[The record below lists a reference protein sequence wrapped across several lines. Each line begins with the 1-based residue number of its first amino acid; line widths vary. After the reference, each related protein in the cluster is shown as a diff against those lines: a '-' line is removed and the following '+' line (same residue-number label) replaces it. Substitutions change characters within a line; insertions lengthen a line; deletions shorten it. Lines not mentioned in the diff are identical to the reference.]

1 MKCFVDANVFISLI
15 YDEFGGKNEFMSYRT
30 KEFFDRVLDCNHNLL
45 ISNAVINEICKV
57 TKLTENEINS
67 RIIDG
72 FEDKISLV
80 STTDSDLEAAINL
93 NRQHHVGKLDC
104 LHFITAKK
112 EGCDCIVTWNRKD
125 FVFQDELEVL
135 YPSEL

>member
-15 YDEFGGKNEFMSYRT
+15 YDEFGSKNEYMSYRS

-45 ISNAVINEICKV
+45 ISNAVIDEICKV
-57 TKLTENEINS
+57 TKLTEKEIS
-67 RIIDG
+67 SQLYS
-72 FEDKISLV
+72 FKDKIKLV
-80 STTDSDLEAAINL
+80 SNTKRDLEAAINL

-104 LHFITAKK
+104 LHFITARK